1 MDDSI
6 IDNTHVRNRIR
17 ISNSKKSIQPK
28 LIFQENAEEIK
39 QNIQDMGKMDDQEN
53 QKNEIIELYSEKS
66 LII

>member
-1 MDDSI
+1 LDDSI